1 MDNIKMLFEWVVEVS
16 VTGMFYHFIKNE
28 DSAIVN
34 DFSVSADLNLTTSN
48 HGLSTPGGSVAFHV
62 LHQPLEL
69 VRTSAS

>member
-48 HGLSTPGGSVAFHV
+48 HGTFHTRWQCCV
-62 LHQPLEL
+62 SCLA
-69 VRTSAS
+69 SAIGVG